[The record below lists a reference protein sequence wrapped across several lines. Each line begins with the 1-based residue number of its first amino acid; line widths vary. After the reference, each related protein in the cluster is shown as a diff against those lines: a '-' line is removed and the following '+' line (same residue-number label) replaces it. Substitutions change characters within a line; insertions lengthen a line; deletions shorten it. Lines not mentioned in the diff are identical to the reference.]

1 MFTGLIQA
9 VGQLTTL
16 ETRGN
21 YRVLTIKP
29 ERPFDQISL
38 GESIACDGACL
49 TVIASDGRTFTVE
62 ASQETIARTTLKN
75 YRLGQCL
82 NLERAL
88 KVGDRLGGHFV
99 SGHVDSV
106 GRVDQIKKTGHSLL
120 LDFNYDPVHSQLVIE
135 KGSIAVNGISLTV
148 NQCSEGFFSV
158 NIIPHSVA
166 STNLSNLKRKD
177 KVNLEFDMLGKYVV
191 QMSGD
196 EDDVKNRR
204 NKKKKLTIDKLT
216 ESGW

>member
-1 MFTGLIQA
+1 MFTGLIQS
-9 VGQLTTL
+9 VGQLTAL
-16 ETRGN
+16 ATRGN

-29 ERPFDQISL
+29 ETMFDQIML

-49 TVIASDGRTFTVE
+49 TVIASDKKSFTVE
-62 ASQETIARTTLKN
+62 ASQETIARTILKN
-75 YRLGQCL
+75 YKTGRSL

-99 SGHVDSV
+99 SGHIDAV
-106 GRVDQIKKTGHSLL
+106 GRVDKITRRGHSLI
-120 LDFNYDPVHSQLVIE
+120 LDFKHDPGSSKLIIE

-148 NQCSEGFFSV
+148 NECSEGWFSV

-166 STNLSNLKRKD
+166 NTNLSDLKPRD
-177 KVNLEFDMLGKYVV
+177 EVNLEFDMLGKYVS
-191 QMSGD
+191 QMLGD
-196 EDDVKNRR
+196 NDHVKN
-204 NKKKKLTIDKLT
+204 NLTMDKLT